1 MLKIASGESWRQ
13 THLGRLLALA
23 SHRFD
28 ARILTVMAHSD
39 ELALG
44 LSNLVARGKLTASH
58 IQITR
63 HLPLAGCSLTELAA
77 RARITKQ
84 AMGKLADQC
93 AAWDLV
99 HRAPDPRDAR
109 AIRIAFTPTG
119 VQWLQAYR
127 QAVYR
132 AEAEFDQALGAD
144 VATVIRLGLEAYAA

>member
-1 MLKIASGESWRQ
+1 MAEIASEDGWRQ
-13 THLGRLLALA
+13 THLGRLLALG
-23 SHRFD
+23 SQRFE
-28 ARILTVMAHSD
+28 ARVLTVMANSD
-39 ELALG
+39 ELALA

-77 RARITKQ
+77 RAGISKQ
-84 AMGKLADQC
+84 AMGKLVDQC
-93 AAWDLV
+93 AAWNLV
-99 HRAPDPRDAR
+99 HRTPDTRDAR

-127 QAVYR
+127 QAVFQ
-132 AEAEFDQALGAD
+132 AEAEFDQALGVN

>member
-1 MLKIASGESWRQ
+1 MFEIASGDSWRQ

-28 ARILTVMAHSD
+28 ARVLTVMAHSD
-39 ELALG
+39 ELGLA

-77 RARITKQ
+77 RAGISKQ

-99 HRAPDPRDAR
+99 CRTPDPHDAR
-109 AIRIAFTPTG
+109 AIRIAFTPAG
-119 VQWLQAYR
+119 VQWLQAHR
-127 QAVYR
+127 QAVYQ
-132 AEAEFDQALGAD
+132 AEAELDQALGVN